1 MIVLKVCTTTT
12 SLFLLYTILTL
23 FWYGC
28 GFPSGSLQLELI
40 WDLELYIS
48 DKDNLLLQIFPA
60 VPRTSMADMK
70 SCYTDVETEAEQD
83 SCLPRA
89 QRQ

>member
-1 MIVLKVCTTTT
+1 M
-12 SLFLLYTILTL
+12 
-23 FWYGC
+23 
-28 GFPSGSLQLELI
+28 ELI
-40 WDLELYIS
+40 WGLELYIS
-48 DKDNLLLQIFPA
+48 DKDNLLPQIFPA
-60 VPRTSMADMK
+60 VPRTSMTDMK